1 MEGNENQS
9 NGKILNV
16 YLNNVKNDHIQ
27 YLPLKSEMQFPG
39 DCNIW
44 VAGFASLILNGY
56 SPKLRSIWY
65 SFVLFSR
72 Q

>member
-39 DCNIW
+39 DCNI
-44 VAGFASLILNGY
+44 
-56 SPKLRSIWY
+56 
-65 SFVLFSR
+65 
-72 Q
+72 